1 MRYTIF
7 ITMLLLLLAIGIT
20 SAGYIGDFCNGV
32 EMGSTFS
39 GRAVSMTTV
48 AGDRYVGSS
57 ILRPVTTSYSADIA
71 GIGTAT
77 SFMRGTMQ
85 GVSKSV
91 SFSQQTTASG
101 TIMKYFAEYHWSSGA
116 SCLNG

>member
-1 MRYTIF
+1 MMKYTVIGA
-7 ITMLLLLLAIGIT
+7 LLLILLAVNT
-20 SAGYIGDFCNGV
+20 AMAGYTDDFCNLI
-32 EMGSTFS
+32 ETGSSFS
-39 GRAVSMTTV
+39 GTSVSMTTI
-48 AGDRYVGSS
+48 AGDRYIGSS

-85 GVSKSV
+85 GASKSI

-101 TIMKYFAEYHWSSGA
+101 TIMKYFAEYHWSSG
-116 SCLNG
+116 GY